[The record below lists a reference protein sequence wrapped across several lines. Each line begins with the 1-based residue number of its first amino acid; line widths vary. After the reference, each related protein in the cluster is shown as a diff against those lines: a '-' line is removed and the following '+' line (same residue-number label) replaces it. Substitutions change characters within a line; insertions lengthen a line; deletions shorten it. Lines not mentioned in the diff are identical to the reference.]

1 MALYSNGKQLGKNDA
16 GRFVYIPCPQ
26 CGKERWIR
34 IRDYK
39 NWQTNPPMCRSCSPC
54 KRFLKFGGWKTGDGY
69 VNVLLRTNDF
79 FFPMVRKNSDSKIG
93 GYVFEHRL
101 VMAKH
106 LGRCLHSWE
115 LVHHKNHIRD
125 DNRIENLQ
133 LISSDKHNQLTLMES
148 RITRLEDKVAE
159 QTKQIR
165 LLKWQLRESQK
176 EVQHRSI

>member
-1 MALYSNGKQLGKNDA
+1 MFSNGKQLGKNDA
-16 GRFVYIPCPQ
+16 GTFVYIPCPQ

-54 KRFLKFGGWKTGDGY
+54 KRFLKIGRWKTKDGY

-93 GYVFEHRL
+93 GYV
-101 VMAKH
+101 
-106 LGRCLHSWE
+106 
-115 LVHHKNHIRD
+115 
-125 DNRIENLQ
+125 
-133 LISSDKHNQLTLMES
+133 
-148 RITRLEDKVAE
+148 EDKVAE

-176 EVQHRSI
+176 EVCHRTL